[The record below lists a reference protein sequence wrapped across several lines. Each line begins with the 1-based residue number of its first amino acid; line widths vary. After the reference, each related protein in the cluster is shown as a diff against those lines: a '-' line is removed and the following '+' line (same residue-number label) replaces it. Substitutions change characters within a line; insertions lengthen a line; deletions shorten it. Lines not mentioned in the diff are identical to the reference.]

1 MKVYYEDIEV
11 GAVFRSVGYNVEEAE
26 MRAFAEQWDPR
37 PFHVDPDYA
46 ARSIHGGLIA
56 SAAFTMSVYLKLDNQ
71 TRGDWASDG
80 ALGWDDV
87 RFVTAVRPGDVLS
100 TRTEVLEKRL
110 SRSRPGLGIVRS
122 AESIL
127 NQRGE
132 TAISFFSPLLIR
144 LRDG

>member
-1 MKVYYEDIEV
+1 MTVYYEDIEV
-11 GAVFRSVGYNVEEAE
+11 GAVFRSVEYTVEEAE

-46 ARSIHGGLIA
+46 ARTIHGGLIA

-71 TRGDWASDG
+71 IRGDWASDG

-87 RFVTAVRPGDVLS
+87 RFPTAVRAGDVLS

-122 AESIL
+122 AESIS

-132 TAISFFSPLLIR
+132 TAISFTAPLLIR
-144 LRDG
+144 LREG